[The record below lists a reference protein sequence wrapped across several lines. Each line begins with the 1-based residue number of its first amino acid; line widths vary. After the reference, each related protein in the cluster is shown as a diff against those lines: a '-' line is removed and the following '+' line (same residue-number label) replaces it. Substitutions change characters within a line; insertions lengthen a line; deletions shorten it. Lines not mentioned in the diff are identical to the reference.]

1 MDTIANQTTDDEIK
15 KKRGRKKKD
24 TNEDIPTAVVDV
36 PSVTDKIPKKRGRKP
51 KGGKLITAPVADNAE
66 RMSVANIILHLKCS
80 LDSLNYDEDRDSP
93 ILRNPTEYIPDP
105 PPDIMAYIPSST
117 SGFSQFGHGQSAN
130 KNMSAYTSATA
141 VLQLDNAPLCGQINH
156 HNADTTTADSE
167 VSMKDIHTKIKQI
180 KMQLYQNSNPDKK
193 SACFWCTYD
202 YDNPTCYIPKYEVD
216 GELCGYGSFC
226 RPECAVAYLLKE
238 NIDDSIKFERYHLLN
253 KLYSV
258 VYNFKKNI
266 KPAPDPHYLLDKF
279 YGNLTIQEYRKLMKT
294 DHMLLVIDKPMT
306 RILPELH
313 ENTDDMENTG
323 IHGSKG
329 ALSKQSGVYKV
340 KRQSEKQRGPSKT
353 DIMKENFG
361 F

>member
-1 MDTIANQTTDDEIK
+1 MDTTLNIINEDVK
-15 KKRGRKKKD
+15 KKRGRKKKE
-24 TNEDIPTAVVDV
+24 TEEESPIVAEDSPVTA
-36 PSVTDKIPKKRGRKP
+36 DKLPKKRGRKP
-51 KGGKLITAPVADNAE
+51 KGGKLIATPVADNHE

-80 LDSLNYDEDRDSP
+80 LDSLNYNEDPDSH

-117 SGFSQFGHGQSAN
+117 STFSHFGPDNNAQTN
-130 KNMSAYTSATA
+130 NSAYTNSTT
-141 VLQLDNAPLCGQINH
+141 VLHGINNH
-156 HNADTTTADSE
+156 ECTTCSRANNTETNDADI
-167 VSMKDIHTKIKQI
+167 SMKDVHAKIKQI
-180 KMQLYQNSNPDKK
+180 KLQLYHNSNPDKK

-294 DHMLLVIDKPMT
+294 DHMLLVIEKPMA

-340 KRQSEKQRGPSKT
+340 KRQSEKQQGPSKT

>member
-1 MDTIANQTTDDEIK
+1 MTVNQSTDDENK

-24 TNEDIPTAVVDV
+24 ANEDIQTAVVDV
-36 PSVTDKIPKKRGRKP
+36 PSVADKIPKKRGRKP
-51 KGGKLITAPVADNAE
+51 KGGKLITAPITDNTE

-117 SGFSQFGHGQSAN
+117 SGFSHFGKSQNAIQN
-130 KNMSAYTSATA
+130 ISAYTSSTT
-141 VLQLDNAPLCGQINH
+141 VLPVDNMQLCTPITQ
-156 HNADTTTADSE
+156 HNADTTTTDSE

-180 KMQLYQNSNPDKK
+180 KMQLYHNSNPDKK

-329 ALSKQSGVYKV
+329 AISKQSGVYKV

>member
-1 MDTIANQTTDDEIK
+1 MTANQTTDDEIK

-24 TNEDIPTAVVDV
+24 ANDDIPTAVVDV

-130 KNMSAYTSATA
+130 QNMSAYTSATA

-156 HNADTTTADSE
+156 HNADTTNVDSE